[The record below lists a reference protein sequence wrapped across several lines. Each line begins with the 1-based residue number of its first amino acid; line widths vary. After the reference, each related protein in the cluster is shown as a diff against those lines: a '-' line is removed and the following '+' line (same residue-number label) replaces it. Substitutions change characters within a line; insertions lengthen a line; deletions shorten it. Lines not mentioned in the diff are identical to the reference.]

1 MAQGGKREFTITR
14 IWMNIPI
21 HMDDHLPGHPLTN
34 EVPLITIGTLGFGLL
49 PLSFEAGKA
58 CKLRTLR
65 FDYHCPNFTTVE
77 FHFDYTAILVV
88 GGSARHHGNRLS
100 LGC

>member
-1 MAQGGKREFTITR
+1 
-14 IWMNIPI
+14 MNISI

-58 CKLRTLR
+58 FKLRTLR
-65 FDYHCPNFTTVE
+65 FDYPLSKFYYGWVSFQLHGVSCCRRERTT
-77 FHFDYTAILVV
+77 
-88 GGSARHHGNRLS
+88 SW
-100 LGC
+100 